1 MDKRAD
7 GRNEEGVAK
16 VGVDSSSERNLD
28 RRTFL
33 KTAAAAAGAG
43 AVSVTG
49 QPQAAD
55 SAADSKTTKGAAT
68 GAPIKEKKPRGE
80 RTIPRPG
87 SDFMVDVIKTLNLD
101 YVASNPG
108 SSFRSLHESTVNYGN
123 NKKPEFITC
132 MHEESSVAL
141 AHGYAKA
148 AGKPMAVYA
157 HGTVGLQHGAMAIYN
172 AWCDRVPIMMFAG
185 NGIDA
190 DKRRPGTEWSHSVQ
204 DAGAIVRD
212 FVKWDDMPGSLQH
225 FAESTVRA
233 YKLAT
238 TSPMEPTLIVADIDL
253 QEDHIEDEAALRIPK
268 LIAAIPAQGDADALA
283 EAAKWLVNAKSPV
296 ILADRAART
305 QAGIKRLVD
314 LAEALNVP
322 VVDLGGRMNF
332 PSRHYLCHSDARRA
346 LVRDADVVLLL
357 EVYDP
362 WGQFNSVGDPH
373 KEYRRLAKA
382 DVKIISISMSD
393 VYIRSNYQDFQ
404 RFMPVDLPIVGDVE
418 ATLPALTEAVKRA
431 ITPDR
436 KLAIE
441 ARAPKLREAQIKL
454 IEKAKEEAAIG
465 WDLSPITTAR
475 MAMETW
481 NAIKDEPWSL
491 AVSDRI
497 SWARRLWPTTEHYQ
511 MLGGSGGQGVGY
523 GAPAAVGAAL
533 ANRDRDRFT
542 VTFQPDGDL
551 MYAPG
556 VLWTAAH
563 HKIPLLFVMHN
574 NRAYH
579 QEVMHLQRMAALH
592 DRRPDQAGIGNA
604 IDNPNIDYAKLAQAH
619 GVWGEG
625 PITDPSKLGAA
636 LKRAV
641 AVVKS
646 GAPALLDVVCQA
658 R

>member
-1 MDKRAD
+1 MKNNIDSNKQDGGANEAD
-7 GRNEEGVAK
+7 NALPDTKDGLN
-16 VGVDSSSERNLD
+16 
-28 RRTFL
+28 RRSFL
-33 KTAAAAAGAG
+33 KTAVAAAGA
-43 AVSVTG
+43 ASVAG
-49 QPQAAD
+49 HAAAAD
-55 SAADSKTTKGAAT
+55 APADGKLGKSAGTAT
-68 GAPIKEKKPRGE
+68 AKEKKPRGE

-87 SDFMVDVIKTLNLD
+87 SDFMIDVIKTLNLD

-108 SSFRSLHESTVNYGN
+108 SSFRSLHESTVNYGG

-132 MHEESSVAL
+132 LHEESSVAM

-157 HGTVGLQHGAMAIYN
+157 HGTVGLQHASMAIYN
-172 AWCDRVPIMMFAG
+172 AWCDRVPVIMFAG
-185 NGIDA
+185 NGMDA
-190 DKRRPGTEWSHSVQ
+190 NKRRPGTEWSHSVQ
-204 DAGAIVRD
+204 DAAAMVRD
-212 FVKWDDMPGSLQH
+212 YVKWDDNPASLQH

-233 YKLAT
+233 YKIAT
-238 TSPMEPTLIVADIDL
+238 TVPMEPTLIMADIDL

-268 LIAAIPAQGDADALA
+268 LVHTIPAQGDAAALA
-283 EAAKWLVNAKSPV
+283 EAAKLLVNAKSPV

-305 QAGIKRLVD
+305 QEGIKRLVE

-332 PSRHYLCHSDARRA
+332 PSRHYLCHTDARRA
-346 LVRDADVVLLL
+346 LVRDADVVLML

-362 WGQFNSVGDPH
+362 WGNFNSLSDPH
-373 KEYRRLAKA
+373 KEYRRISKA

-404 RFMPVDLPIVGDVE
+404 RFMPVDMPIVGDVE

-431 ITPDR
+431 MTADR
-436 KLAIE
+436 KIAID
-441 ARAPKLREAQIKL
+441 ARAPKMRETQLKL
-454 IEKAKEEAAIG
+454 IESAKEAAAIG
-465 WDLSPITTAR
+465 WDLSPISTAR

-481 NAIKDEPWSL
+481 HAIKNEKWSL

-511 MLGGSGGQGVGY
+511 MLGNSGGQGVGY

-533 ANRDRDRFT
+533 ANRDLGRFT
-542 VTFQPDGDL
+542 VNFQPDGDL

-563 HKIPLLFVMHN
+563 HKIPLLMVMHN

-592 DRRPDQAGIGNA
+592 DRRPDQADIGNV
-604 IDNPNIDYAKLAQAH
+604 ITDPNIDFAKLAQAH

-625 PITDPSKLGAA
+625 PITDPTKLAAA